1 MNFFQ
6 FVYNL
11 MGTDII
17 IIIVTTV
24 VHSSLIKGSDSNFE
38 VNIFQ
43 ILKVATN
50 ETSTLHLTM
59 CTWNVLEIYNNN
71 DQQFN
76 RHDFPHKVQP
86 PHWLCYDYVYF

>member
-1 MNFFQ
+1 
-6 FVYNL
+6 

-24 VHSSLIKGSDSNFE
+24 VHSSLKGSDSNFE

-43 ILKVATN
+43 ILQVATN
-50 ETSTLHLTM
+50 ETSTLYLTI
-59 CTWNVLEIYNNN
+59 CTWKVLEIYNNN

-76 RHDFPHKVQP
+76 RHDFLIRFSLLIGFVMT
-86 PHWLCYDYVYF
+86 